1 MCVVVTVFVLDISG
15 LEKRKG
21 GCPVFL
27 DNTLFLLEFQGL
39 SDADGCKSKYSLI
52 VAGPRIEQN

>member
-1 MCVVVTVFVLDISG
+1 
-15 LEKRKG
+15 
-21 GCPVFL
+21 
-27 DNTLFLLEFQGL
+27 LEFQGL